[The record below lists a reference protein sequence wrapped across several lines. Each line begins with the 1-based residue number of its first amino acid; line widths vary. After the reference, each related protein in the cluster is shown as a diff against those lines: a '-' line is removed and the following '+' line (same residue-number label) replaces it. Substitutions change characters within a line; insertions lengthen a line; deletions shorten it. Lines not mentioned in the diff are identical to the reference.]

1 MTKTNWKKSEIKY
14 RLARAGWPYMQDV
27 DRRFGLPINTTANA
41 THRPEPRGER
51 VIADLLQ
58 VPAHVIWPSRYDAT
72 GNSHKPQPAASY
84 TPAPVRRHCQK
95 LRVA

>member
-72 GNSHKPQPAASY
+72 GNSTSLNLL
-84 TPAPVRRHCQK
+84 PVIHQ
-95 LRVA
+95 LRCAVTVKN